1 MEFERKELQKIR
13 MRAWKAAEEFEIN
26 TSWKRAYLRLSD
38 AANTL
43 DALIARSEEERSRM
57 DVSSEKENKEKEKY

>member
-1 MEFERKELQKIR
+1 MEFQREELQKLR
-13 MRAWKAAEEFEIN
+13 QRAERAAGEFIVS

-43 DALIARSEEERSRM
+43 DALIARSEEEKKKM
-57 DVSSEKENKEKEKY
+57 DVSPEKE

>member
-1 MEFERKELQKIR
+1 MEFERKELQKLR
-13 MRAWKAAEEFEIN
+13 QRAERAAGEYEIN

-43 DALIARSEEERSRM
+43 DALIARSEEEKSKM
-57 DVSSEKENKEKEKY
+57 DVSPEKE